1 MRLLRY
7 IGIIFSLYAG
17 IAVAESP
24 LVVVTIPPIA
34 SVAAALLVGVAEP
47 AVLLKTANSAH
58 QLSLT
63 PQDRVLLGKA
73 TYVVWMGPALESHL
87 VPVIKALPPEKV
99 YTVLETPKLGLLESR
114 HLHAQEATQGLQAD
128 PHVWL
133 DPQKMIVISQQL
145 LARFLAV
152 YPEHTAL
159 LQHNYLEVVQR
170 LETLDKDLKQK
181 LSRKLKMWSYHDSLQ
196 YLEKAYRLK
205 AITPLVIH
213 EEMPPPPQ
221 TLATLQK
228 AIKAGK
234 VDCFLQ
240 EPEYPAQWQKT
251 LAPMVVPV
259 YTLDLMGTTLTGPL
273 AEQYFSLMQGV
284 ETVLQQCAQ
293 K

>member
-7 IGIIFSLYAG
+7 IAIILSFYAG
-17 IAVAESP
+17 ITFAQPPV
-24 LVVVTIPPIA
+24 VVVTIPPIA
-34 SVAAALLVGVAEP
+34 SIAAALLVGVAEP
-47 AVLLKTANSAH
+47 EVLLKQAASAH

-63 PQDRVLLGKA
+63 PQDRVLLSKA

-87 VPVIKALPPEKV
+87 VPVIKALPAEKV

-114 HLHAQEATQGLQAD
+114 HLHVHEATQGLQAD

-133 DPQKMIVISQQL
+133 DPKKMMLISQQL

-159 LQHNYLEVVQR
+159 LQHNYLDLVQR
-170 LETLDKDLKQK
+170 LETLDKDLKK
-181 LSRKLKMWSYHDSLQ
+181 NLSRKLKLWSYHDSLQ
-196 YLEKAYRLK
+196 YLEKAYNLN

-228 AIKAGK
+228 TVQAGK

-240 EPEYPAQWQKT
+240 EPEYPAHWQKT
-251 LAPMVVPV
+251 LAPTVVRV
-259 YTLDLMGTTLTGPL
+259 HTLDLMGTTLSGPL
-273 AEQYFSLMQGV
+273 AEQYFSLMHGV